1 MTNDALRTIGRSLR
15 RLERA
20 LSGSIDLDA
29 VCCGVTMAQ
38 VHVLLAVEEAGES
51 RVTAL
56 AGELGLDKSTLSRT
70 IESLVRAGLVA
81 RRAVPGDRRS
91 VALSLTPL
99 GRKAAADI
107 NRQGDREIRALLER
121 IPASKRELVAEA
133 VGHLAEAVRARPS
146 CCRPAAAPARTE
158 RSAK

>member
-1 MTNDALRTIGRSLR
+1 MKAESPRAVRSSLR

-20 LSGSIDLDA
+20 LAGALDLDA

-38 VHVLLAVEEAGES
+38 VHVLLAVEELGKT

-70 IESLVRAGLVA
+70 IEGLVRAGIVE

-91 VALSLTPL
+91 LNLSLTAL
-99 GRKAAADI
+99 GRRAAADI
-107 NRQGDREIRALLER
+107 NRQGDREIRALFGR
-121 IPASKRELVAEA
+121 IPPEKRGLVAEA
-133 VGHLAEAVRARPS
+133 IALLADALAPGRA
-146 CCRPAAAPARTE
+146 CCRPPGFKTQAGRKKP
-158 RSAK
+158 